1 MKRVK
6 QILSMVLASVL
17 VAGTIAGC
25 TPTGTTTT
33 AGSSTTAATT
43 AAATTAASATGGEA
57 KDITF
62 KPGTYE
68 GEADGFHGKVKA
80 IVTLSDKAV
89 TDIKI
94 EQTETPGVGD
104 KAIET
109 IIAAVKEG
117 ATLNVDAVS
126 GATYSSKG
134 VMAALEAAFTKAG
147 ADVNALKTKAKA
159 EVKKNDIEETAD
171 VVIIGAGGAGLAAAV
186 QAHQDGAS
194 VIVVEKMPR
203 AGGNTIISGAAY
215 NAADQ
220 EMQKMLEMTEPEKAT
235 VEKIIAEEQADPTV
249 KGWQEKLKGEW
260 EAYKASGASYLF
272 DSPSQHKLQT
282 YNGGDK
288 KGNPALIDELGEGA
302 SAALPWLHELGMKFK
317 EHIFTVLGGLWNRAH
332 KPEKPLGT
340 GYIETYMD
348 YINKNNIKVYLDTKA
363 DEIIMKDGRATGVK
377 ATGKEG
383 MVTLHANKGVI
394 IASGGFGANNDMVEK
409 YQKTWKSLKG
419 IKTTNQTGA
428 TGDGIEM
435 ALKVNASLTG
445 MEYVQLLP
453 MGDPKTG
460 SLSGNIEQG
469 VQDRIF
475 VNKEGDR
482 FVDEGARRDVMTSA
496 LMDQTDATMWV
507 IVDKHSYATGDVL
520 NNFNESIDSLV
531 AEGRAFKADTLEE
544 LAQKIGVD
552 PVKFVASV
560 ETFNKSVDGEADPF
574 GRTLFANKIDTAPF
588 YAGARVPTVHHTMGG
603 ITINTD
609 AQVVDANGNVI
620 KGLYAAGEVTGGI
633 HGTNRLGGNA
643 LADIVT
649 FGRIAGKSAAQGK

>member
-1 MKRVK
+1 MKRIK
-6 QILSMVLASVL
+6 QTLSLVLASIL

-25 TPTGTTTT
+25 TPTNTATT
-33 AGSSTTAATT
+33 AGSSATTAQTTAAGTT
-43 AAATTAASATGGEA
+43 SGGA
-57 KDITF
+57 KEITF

-80 IVTLSDKAV
+80 TVTLSDKAV

-94 EQTETPGVGD
+94 EQNETPGVGD

-109 IIAAVKEG
+109 IIAAVKSG
-117 ATLNVDAVS
+117 STLNVDAVS
-126 GATYSSKG
+126 GATFSSKG

-147 ADVNALKTKAKA
+147 ADINALKSKAKA

-171 VVIIGAGGAGLAAAV
+171 VIIIGAGGAGLAAAV

-220 EMQKMLEMTEPEKAT
+220 EMQKILQMTDLEKAT
-235 VEKIIAEEQADPTV
+235 VEKIIAEDQTDAIV

-260 EAYKASGASYLF
+260 EAYKASGATYLF
-272 DSPSQHKLQT
+272 DSPSLHKLQT

-302 SAALPWLHELGMKFK
+302 SAALPWLNQLGMKFK

-340 GYIETYMD
+340 GYIEAYMD
-348 YINKNNIKVYLDTKA
+348 YMTKNNIKLYLDTKA
-363 DEIIMKDGRATGVK
+363 DELIMKDGRVTGVK

-428 TGDGIEM
+428 TGDGIDM
-435 ALKVNASLTG
+435 ALKANASLTG

-496 LMDQTDATMWV
+496 LMDQTDAMMWV

-544 LAQKIGVD
+544 LAKKIGVD
-552 PVKFVASV
+552 PVKFIASV
-560 ETFNKSVDGEADPF
+560 ETFNKSVDGAADPF
-574 GRTLFANKIDTAPF
+574 GRTLFANKIDSAPF
-588 YAGARVPTVHHTMGG
+588 YAGARVPTIHHTMGG

-609 AQVVDANGNVI
+609 AQVIDANGNVI

-633 HGTNRLGGNA
+633 HGSNRLGGNA